1 MTWLTVG
8 SRNSLVRG
16 LFLQSDANNTET
28 VLFTMFF
35 AFVLY
40 GHKAECNMNWP
51 IGQEVNRYTL
61 WTSCTGVSLKRPFL
75 STMRSLGDSWLT
87 EMRILVGRVLHI
99 GTERTLKMSYLVC
112 FCFLSARDLR

>member
-35 AFVLY
+35 AFVRY
-40 GHKAECNMNWP
+40 VHKAEERNVTWP
-51 IGQEVNRYTL
+51 KSHEANRCTFR
-61 WTSCTGVSLKRPFL
+61 TSCTDASWKRTFL
-75 STMRSLGDSWLT
+75 SIMRNLW
-87 EMRILVGRVLHI
+87 
-99 GTERTLKMSYLVC
+99 
-112 FCFLSARDLR
+112 